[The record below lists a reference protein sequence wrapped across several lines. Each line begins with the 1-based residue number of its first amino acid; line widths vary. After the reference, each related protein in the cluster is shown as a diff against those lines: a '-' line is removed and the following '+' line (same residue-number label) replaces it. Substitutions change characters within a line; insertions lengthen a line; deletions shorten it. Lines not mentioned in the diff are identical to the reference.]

1 MPNKATHAANWF
13 GNGKYESC
21 KLTILLFG
29 LRPWLSISFIFWIG
43 HKISLSSDE
52 QSSSIIFF
60 PYVFFLT
67 FIPVF
72 FSHFYQKLCTWQRTV
87 YIFQFGQE
95 WNHHFYC
102 YRWINFKIL
111 FCKCLKV
118 GGLVHTW
125 MQKCVQFWRIC
136 AYTSCLACC
145 QGIISRSVEYYHD
158 MCHDWMLQNAA
169 WAMTAFWS
177 WKLSR

>member
-1 MPNKATHAANWF
+1 MIKHLFHILDRSQNKPVIWWA
-13 GNGKYESC
+13 
-21 KLTILLFG
+21 ILFNHLLS
-29 LRPWLSISFIFWIG
+29 LR
-43 HKISLSSDE
+43 
-52 QSSSIIFF
+52 FF
-60 PYVFFLT
+60 PHFYSCFFLPLLSKALYMT
-67 FIPVF
+67 TN
-72 FSHFYQKLCTWQRTV
+72 SL
-87 YIFQFGQE
+87 YIFQSGQE

-118 GGLVHTW
+118 GELVHTW